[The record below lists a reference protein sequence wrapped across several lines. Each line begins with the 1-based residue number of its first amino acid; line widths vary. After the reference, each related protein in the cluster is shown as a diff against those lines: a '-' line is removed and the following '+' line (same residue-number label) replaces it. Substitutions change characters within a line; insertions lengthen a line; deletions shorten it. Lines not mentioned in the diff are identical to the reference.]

1 MFYCAVARGK
11 PFAGFF
17 RLVVERTDP
26 AAVSDATA
34 LINDVNSLGP
44 RGIGVIGGVAHVIDS
59 EGQSEVE
66 SFDEIIRNRHALLEC
81 FRLRVTNV
89 VFEIRFHLPLVGG
102 MRFANVNGQEIRA
115 VLVILINL
123 DNVAHLAAKRWSS
136 KTPEDENEWTIVRT
150 FANVK
155 TADTIQRDDARV
167 RCVAAD
173 SQCATMHVGQ
183 RVAHH
188 AVRILGAPGHVGQ
201 SGKSG
206 DEEHAKYSRRPF
218 PEAFH
223 WKLFSFYLIGCS
235 ENSIIRGRLSS
246 AGCPVL
252 FCSARAFSMTL
263 TAAYAGRISST

>member
-1 MFYCAVARGK
+1 MFYCAVARGE
-11 PFAGFF
+11 PFASFL
-17 RLVVERTDP
+17 RLVVEWTDP
-26 AAVSDATA
+26 TAVSDAAA
-34 LINDVNSLGP
+34 LINDVNSLRP

-102 MRFANVNGQEIRA
+102 MRFANVNRQEISA
-115 VLVILINL
+115 FLVILINL
-123 DNVAHLAAKRWSS
+123 NDVAHLAAKRWSS

-167 RCVAAD
+167 RRIATD
-173 SQCATMHVGQ
+173 SQHSAMHVGQ

-188 AVRILGAPGHVGQ
+188 TVRILGAPGHVGQ
-201 SGKSG
+201 SRKGSHK
-206 DEEHAKYSRRPF
+206 EHAQYSRRPF
-218 PEAFH
+218 PEAFQ
-223 WKLFSFYLIGCS
+223 WKLFSVYLVGRDK
-235 ENSIIRGRLSS
+235 NSIIRGRLSS
-246 AGCPVL
+246 AACPVL
-252 FCSARAFSMTL
+252 FCSAPGHSR
-263 TAAYAGRISST
+263 

>member
-1 MFYCAVARGK
+1 MFYCAVSRGK

-26 AAVSDATA
+26 AAVSDAAA

-59 EGQSEVE
+59 EGQSELE
-66 SFDEIIRNRHALLEC
+66 SFDEIICDHHTLLQS
-81 FRLRVTNV
+81 FGLRVTNV

-102 MRFANVNGQEIRA
+102 MRFANVNGQKIRA
-115 VLVILINL
+115 AFVVFINL
-123 DNVAHLAAKRWSS
+123 DDVANLAAKWRSS
-136 KTPEDENEWTIVRT
+136 KTPEDENERTVMRT

-155 TADTIQRDDARV
+155 TADAIERDNSRV

-188 AVRILGAPGHVGQ
+188 AVRVLGAPGHVGQ
-201 SGKSG
+201 SGKGSN
-206 DEEHAKYSRRPF
+206 EQHAQYSRRPF
-218 PEAFH
+218 PEAFQ
-223 WKLFSFYLIGCS
+223 WKLFSVDLVGRDK
-235 ENSIIRGRLSS
+235 NSIIRGRLSS
-246 AGCPVL
+246 AACPGL
-252 FCSARAFSMTL
+252 SCSEPVHSR
-263 TAAYAGRISST
+263 